1 MHLNSQ
7 GEIVVEEWLKT
18 GTMRPRVRVDSF
30 VVMPNHLHGILVIR
44 NDDGRGTLQRAPT
57 VECFGRP
64 TSDSIP
70 TMIRLFKSATTKRI
84 NMMRGIPGASIW
96 QRNYYEHIIRDEEEL
111 NQIREYIA
119 YNPSQWDNDSE
130 YTAS

>member
-1 MHLNSQ
+1 
-7 GEIVVEEWLKT
+7 
-18 GTMRPRVRVDSF
+18 
-30 VVMPNHLHGILVIR
+30 
-44 NDDGRGTLQRAPT
+44 
-57 VECFGRP
+57 
-64 TSDSIP
+64 
-70 TMIRLFKSATTKRI
+70 MIRLFKSATTKRI